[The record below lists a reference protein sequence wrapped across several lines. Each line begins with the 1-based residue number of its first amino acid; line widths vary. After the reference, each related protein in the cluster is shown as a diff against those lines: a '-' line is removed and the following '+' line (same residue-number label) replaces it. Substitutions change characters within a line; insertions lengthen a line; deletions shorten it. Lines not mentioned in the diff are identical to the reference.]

1 MKSLSKK
8 QRKNVKTLSKKQRK
22 NVSLKSILTTIVLG
36 AQNALACFPATVLV
50 ALVLGISP
58 SLALLAAGLA
68 TVSFALITKGKVPIF
83 LGSSFAFLGGA
94 ALILENTGDTAYLG
108 GATIVA
114 GATYLV
120 YALIVKLIGV
130 GNLRKALPPVVT
142 GTMILL
148 IGATLSTSAVS
159 NIGGDWRSLLVAA
172 VTVAVTVAVAV
183 FGKGFIK
190 IVPVVF
196 GLLAGCACYALVGK
210 FDGTAI
216 AQASFFEVP
225 PITLPKFDLN
235 SILILLPLTLSTF
248 LEHIGDVEAV
258 GHISGK
264 DFVFDPGL
272 PRTLIGDGVGTMI
285 SGVLGFSPNTS
296 YSEGIATLSITK
308 RTEPVIVWVA
318 AGICIAL
325 SFFGKLSAV
334 LMSIPNAVLGGLS
347 LVLFAMI
354 ASVGLRT
361 LVQGQVDF
369 TNSRNIFVAGLMLII
384 CLGGASITIGTVTI
398 GGIAL
403 AAIAGIALNLIL
415 PKDLDKRRAEK
426 NENTTQG

>member
-8 QRKNVKTLSKKQRK
+8 QRKNVETLPKKQRK
-22 NVSLKSILTTIVLG
+22 KVSLKSILTTIVLG

-172 VTVAVTVAVAV
+172 VTVAATVAIAV

>member
-1 MKSLSKK
+1 M
-8 QRKNVKTLSKKQRK
+8 KTLSKKQRK
-22 NVSLKSILTTIVLG
+22 KVSLKSILTTIVLG

-94 ALILENTGDTAYLG
+94 ALILENMDDTAYLG

-172 VTVAVTVAVAV
+172 VTVAVTVVVAV

-308 RTEPVIVWVA
+308 RTEPVIVWIA